1 MAQLGQRAQQQAVGK
16 GTGQVTPVHARAK
29 SSLLLIYRAL
39 AHKIGSVSS
48 FIPRVSAFYTCR
60 INVLRS
66 VREGDLGHYVL
77 GTSTHSCPYI
87 YTHRDSTHVSTVTP
101 PTLLISLSTTHSR
114 YHHLSHAFCLKGAA
128 ATVLSP
134 TFLPFFQSLLY
145 RSSNHGATVTLPTK
159 KRVSTVLSPTKSVG
173 NLLNLHQT
181 FSRKDVFKR
190 CLKKTSGLMRL
201 FFILVFFSSEW
212 RASNS

>member
-1 MAQLGQRAQQQAVGK
+1 M
-16 GTGQVTPVHARAK
+16 
-29 SSLLLIYRAL
+29 
-39 AHKIGSVSS
+39 
-48 FIPRVSAFYTCR
+48 
-60 INVLRS
+60 N
-66 VREGDLGHYVL
+66 
-77 GTSTHSCPYI
+77 
-87 YTHRDSTHVSTVTP
+87 
-101 PTLLISLSTTHSR
+101 
-114 YHHLSHAFCLKGAA
+114 HAFSPKDAA
-128 ATVLSP
+128 TTVLSP

-201 FFILVFFSSEW
+201 FFILVFFSSKW